1 MNKIGFIFPA
11 LVQQIGV
18 SHTHTCLGMRVGGGT
33 VDQFLCL
40 SFSLSYLSF
49 LIKSVKM
56 GGEQASSAAVL

>member
-1 MNKIGFIFPA
+1 
-11 LVQQIGV
+11 
-18 SHTHTCLGMRVGGGT
+18 MRVGGGT

-49 LIKSVKM
+49 LIKSEKM